1 MKLSEI
7 QAAGVMPVNV
17 IAPLTAVIQ
26 LTDGQAQLLDEGKF
40 SFIEYNGGHYS
51 VKPRSDDESGNQLA
65 EIERIEVER

>member
-26 LTDGQAQLLDEGKF
+26 LTDGQAQILEEGKF
-40 SFIEYNGGHYS
+40 EYIEYNGAHYS
-51 VKPRSDDESGNQLA
+51 VASFNSDGNTA
-65 EIERIEVER
+65 TIERIEVER

>member
-26 LTDGQAQLLDEGKF
+26 LTDGQAQMLDEGKF
-40 SFIEYNGGHYS
+40 SFIEYNGEHYS
-51 VKPRSDDESGNQLA
+51 VKPRVGVESGSQLA
-65 EIERIEVER
+65 EIERVEVER

>member
-26 LTDGQAQLLDEGKF
+26 LTDGQAQMLDEGKF
-40 SFIEYNGGHYS
+40 SFIEYNGEHYS
-51 VKPRSDDESGNQLA
+51 VKPRADDEPGNQLA

>member
-7 QAAGVMPVNV
+7 QAAGVMPVNA

-40 SFIEYNGGHYS
+40 NFIEYNGAHYS
-51 VKPRSDDESGNQLA
+51 VKPRVEVEPGSQLA

>member
-26 LTDGQAQLLDEGKF
+26 LTDGQAQMLDEGKF
-40 SFIEYNGGHYS
+40 SFIEYSGAHYS
-51 VKPRSDDESGNQLA
+51 VKSRADGETGNQLA

>member
-26 LTDGQAQLLDEGKF
+26 LTDGQAQMLDEGKF
-40 SFIEYNGGHYS
+40 SFIEYNGAHYS
-51 VKPRSDDESGNQLA
+51 VASFNSDGSTA
-65 EIERIEVER
+65 TIERVEVER

>member
-26 LTDGQAQLLDEGKF
+26 LTDGQAQMLDEGKF
-40 SFIEYNGGHYS
+40 SFIEYNGAHYS
-51 VKPRSDDESGNQLA
+51 VKALADDESGCQLA

>member
-26 LTDGQAQLLDEGKF
+26 LTDGQAQMLDEGKF
-40 SFIEYNGGHYS
+40 SFIEYNGAHYS
-51 VKPRSDDESGNQLA
+51 VVPRADGESGNRLA

>member
-7 QAAGVMPVNV
+7 QVAGVMPVNV

-26 LTDGQAQLLDEGKF
+26 LTDGQAQMFDEGKF

-51 VKPRSDDESGNQLA
+51 VNPRADDEMGNQLA

>member
-26 LTDGQAQLLDEGKF
+26 LTDGQAQMLEEGKF
-40 SFIEYNGGHYS
+40 SFIEYNGAHYS
-51 VKPRSDDESGNQLA
+51 VKPRADGETENQLA
-65 EIERIEVER
+65 EIERIDVER